1 MAEKAEDDILMKRA
15 ETEASGKAVFAD
27 DLRLTAQPSVL
38 KNGTLRDYQLE
49 GLNWLVR
56 LYNNGISG
64 ILADEMGL
72 GKTVQTV
79 AMIGYLTE
87 YKDSRG
93 PHMVLAPKSTMS
105 NWMKEFKKWLPHHRV
120 IYIGGSKDER
130 EAQIFKV
137 KSGAFDV
144 VVTSF
149 EMAVCE
155 KATFKKVEW
164 RYFVIDEA
172 HRIKN
177 EESLLSRVVREFKTS
192 ARLLLTGTPLQ
203 NNLHELWALLNFLLP
218 DQFDDAHAFDSFFE
232 SSQETQE
239 VTSKLHKLL
248 RPFLLRRLKADVEKG
263 LPTKT
268 EVNIYI
274 PMCKMQKLLYARILK
289 KDVDALNG
297 RGGERSR
304 LLNILMQ
311 LRKCAN
317 HCYLFEGQ
325 EPGPPFV
332 EGEHLVENSA
342 KLKVLDKLIGKA
354 KTEGHRMLIFSQMT
368 RMLDILEDYC
378 CFRGHEYCRIDG
390 AISGDAREEMIES
403 FMKVPYS
410 LLVLEY
416 LTLGPKIS
424 QSSRRAHKSSF
435 SSSLLALAV
444 WGSTCRRPTG
454 SCSLIA
460 TGTLR
465 SIFRQWIGRIESGR
479 RKQSRSTGSSQR
491 ARLRRRCWSE
501 RGRSCFW
508 TLWLCSKGVSVTSTR
523 VRTRTSCLK

>member
-1 MAEKAEDDILMKRA
+1 
-15 ETEASGKAVFAD
+15 
-27 DLRLTAQPSVL
+27 
-38 KNGTLRDYQLE
+38 
-49 GLNWLVR
+49 
-56 LYNNGISG
+56 
-64 ILADEMGL
+64 
-72 GKTVQTV
+72 
-79 AMIGYLTE
+79 
-87 YKDSRG
+87 
-93 PHMVLAPKSTMS
+93 MS

-120 IYIGGSKDER
+120 IYIGGSKEER
-130 EAQIFKV
+130 ASELSEV

-289 KDVDALNG
+289 KDVDAING

-304 LLNILMQ
+304 LLNIIMQ

-354 KTEGHRMLIFSQMT
+354 KTEGHRILIFSQMT

-378 CFRGHEYCRIDG
+378 CYRGHEYCRIDG

-403 FMKVPYS
+403 FMKVHEGPIQHA
-410 LLVLEY
+410 
-416 LTLGPKIS
+416 GPKIS
-424 QSSRRAHKSSF
+424 NF
-435 SSSLLALAV
+435 
-444 WGSTCRRPTG
+444 
-454 SCSLIA
+454 
-460 TGTLR
+460 R
-465 SIFRQWIGRIESGR
+465 S
-479 RKQSRSTGSSQR
+479 
-491 ARLRRRCWSE
+491 
-501 RGRSCFW
+501 
-508 TLWLCSKGVSVTSTR
+508 
-523 VRTRTSCLK
+523 